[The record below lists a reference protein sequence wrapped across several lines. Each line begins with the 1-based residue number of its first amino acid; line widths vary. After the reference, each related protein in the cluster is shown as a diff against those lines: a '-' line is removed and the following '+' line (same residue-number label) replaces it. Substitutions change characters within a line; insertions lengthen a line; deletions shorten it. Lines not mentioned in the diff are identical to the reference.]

1 MGKLNYKKTF
11 LLGFGFFAT
20 SITWSVYN
28 AFMPKLLSNFI
39 TSSAIIGFIMTFDN
53 YFALFIQ
60 PAVGMYSDGIK
71 TRFGRRMPFLM
82 VGMPLAVLFIFLIPN
97 YKGLATL
104 VAALLLMNLSMSLFR
119 SPVIALMPDITPEDE
134 RSKANSIINF
144 MKGLATL
151 VAALL
156 LMNLSMSLFRSPVI
170 ALMPDIT
177 PEDERS
183 KANSIINFMGGIG
196 SLIAFFIGSILWN
209 LSPKYPFYLAGALV
223 LLSFIILF
231 TCIKEKRDVINYEQA
246 EKKINFKEGFKV
258 AFKNPSTKFLLMAI
272 SAWFMGYNGIE
283 TFFTRYGEMYLGIDV
298 SAAAFSFTFISLSFL
313 VFAIPAGM
321 IGTKLGKKKT
331 ITIGLIGAM
340 AVFFILI
347 FIKNILII
355 RVFFVALGIFW
366 AMINI
371 NSYPFV
377 AQMSPLI
384 GAMAVFF
391 ILIFI
396 KNILIIRVFFVAL
409 GIFWAMININSYP
422 FVAQMSPIGYL
433 GTFTG
438 MYYLFSSIAN
448 IVSPPLLGVVFDL
461 IGFKWMFA
469 YGLFFMIIA
478 FLFIRKVE

>member
-28 AFMPKLLSNFI
+28 AFMPKLLSEFI
-39 TSSAIIGFIMTFDN
+39 VSSALIGFIMTFDN

-82 VGMPLAVLFIFLIPN
+82 VGMPLAVIFIFLIPN
-97 YKGLATL
+97 YKSLATL
-104 VAALLLMNLSMSLFR
+104 VATILLMNLSMSLFR
-119 SPVIALMPDITPEDE
+119 SPVIALMPDITPEE
-134 RSKANSIINF
+134 Q
-144 MKGLATL
+144 
-151 VAALL
+151 
-156 LMNLSMSLFRSPVI
+156 
-170 ALMPDIT
+170 
-177 PEDERS
+177 RS

-209 LSPKYPFYLAGALV
+209 MSPKYPFYLAGTLV
-223 LLSFIILF
+223 LLSFAILF
-231 TCIKEKRDVINYEQA
+231 TCVKEKRDVINYEQA
-246 EKKINFKEGFKV
+246 EKKVNFKEGFKV

-272 SAWFMGYNGIE
+272 CAWFMGYNGIE

-313 VFAIPAGM
+313 VFAIPAGI
-321 IGTKLGKKKT
+321 IGTKIGKKKT

-340 AVFFILI
+340 SIFFILI
-347 FIKNILII
+347 FVRDILII
-355 RVFFVALGIFW
+355 RILFIVLGIAW
-366 AMINI
+366 SMINI

-377 AQMSPLI
+377 AQMSPL
-384 GAMAVFF
+384 
-391 ILIFI
+391 
-396 KNILIIRVFFVAL
+396 
-409 GIFWAMININSYP
+409 
-422 FVAQMSPIGYL
+422 GYL

-448 IVSPPLLGVVFDL
+448 IVSPPLLGLLFDL
-461 IGFKWMFA
+461 IGYNCMFV
-469 YGLFFMIIA
+469 YGLFFMLVA
-478 FLFIRKVE
+478 FLFMRKVK